1 MKRILNYPGSKWSMA
16 DLIIDNMPGHKSY
29 LEPFCGSCAVFMN
42 KPKTVLE
49 TINDMD
55 GRLVNLF
62 KVMRDEPEKL
72 QYLITH
78 TLYSREEYLLSQEKA
93 DNKIEDARRMAVR
106 LWFGV
111 GGKTNEVTG
120 FRKNVSWNG
129 PYNAY
134 EWTDMYNRIGIATKR
149 LKNAQIENMDAFK
162 LIEQHNDK
170 DTLIYCD
177 PPYVPSSLV
186 SAHYQ
191 HDFSLEKH
199 QELLAL
205 LKRHKGSVM
214 LSGYESE
221 LYNCELATWSQIKK
235 QVKVGITS
243 EKKTNREEVIWC
255 NFEPPAQLN
264 LFNVNMKE

>member
-1 MKRILNYPGSKWSMA
+1 MRRILNYPGSKWSIA
-16 DLIIDNMPGHKSY
+16 DLIIENMPPHKSY
-29 LEPFCGSCAVFMN
+29 LEPFCGSCAVFMS

-62 KVMRDEPEKL
+62 KVMWDEPEKL
-72 QYLITH
+72 QYLIMH
-78 TLYSREEYLLSQEKA
+78 TLYSREEYIMSQEIA
-93 DNKIEDARRMAVR
+93 DNKLEDARRMTVR

-111 GGKTNEVTG
+111 GGKTHSVPG
-120 FRKNVSWNG
+120 FRKNISWNG

-134 EWTDMYNRIGIATKR
+134 EWTDMYSRIGIAAAR
-149 LKNAQIENMDAFK
+149 LKNAQIERMDALK

-177 PPYVPSSLV
+177 PPYMPSSLV

-191 HDFSLEKH
+191 HDFSREKH
-199 QELLAL
+199 QELLSL
-205 LKRHKGSVM
+205 LKNHKGNVM

-221 LYNCELATWSQIKK
+221 LYNRELARWSRIEK
-235 QVKVGITS
+235 QVKVGIAS
-243 EKKTNREEVIWC
+243 EKKTDRQEIIWC
-255 NFEPPAQLN
+255 NFEPPRQLN
-264 LFNVNMKE
+264 LFKDVEE